1 MTMIGGKD
9 PEQTV
14 HSIEEVGFVHHI
26 WDEIG
31 PELTT
36 GVCVIVVALIAY
48 WGKKKYDERH

>member
-1 MTMIGGKD
+1 MIVGKD